1 MKVGI
6 LTSHP
11 IQYQAPWFRALAQRC
26 DLTVYFA
33 HQPNAQQQGQ
43 GFGQAF
49 TWDVDLLAGYKS
61 EFLPNVAKQPN
72 TGSYAG
78 CDTPAIADRIAEE
91 KFDAFIV
98 TGWYLKCF
106 WQAIN
111 ACRKLKIPVLVR
123 GDSQLATPRSKL
135 KALLKEFVYR
145 RMLKRFDGFL
155 TVGQRNREYLL
166 HYGVPAEKI
175 FPAPHFIDNESFAK
189 LAAAARPQRDSLR
202 AAWGAGPEQI
212 VVLFVGKFIQEKD
225 LPVLLNGMAEAEQ
238 QHPGKFKLVLVG
250 SGPLESEVRQLATA
264 RGIEPTFAG
273 FKNQGELPACYAAAD
288 VLALTS
294 MSETWGMVVNEAMA
308 CGIPAIVSTAC
319 GCQPDLIEE
328 EITGFSFQQGSPVEF
343 ANKLQG
349 FELLHRKNHEWG
361 RPLCEKL
368 QHFTSQCCAE
378 KTMHAAQSIIN
389 IPN

>member
-11 IQYQAPWFRALAQRC
+11 IQYQAPWFRALAQEC

-33 HQPNAQQQGQ
+33 YRPNAAEQGQ

-49 TWDVDLLAGYKS
+49 TWDVDLLSGYKS
-61 EFLPNVAKQPN
+61 EFLSNVAKQSN

-78 CDTPAIADRIAEE
+78 CDTPIIADRIAQE

-106 WQAIN
+106 WQAIK

-135 KALLKEFVYR
+135 KAFLKEFVYR
-145 RMLKRFDGFL
+145 RMLKCFDGFL
-155 TVGQRNREYLL
+155 TVGQRNREYLQ

-175 FPAPHFIDNESFAK
+175 FPAPHFIDNASFAQR
-189 LAAAARPQRDSLR
+189 AAEALPQREAMR
-202 AAWGAGPEQI
+202 KAWGTRPGQI
-212 VVLFVGKFIQEKD
+212 VVLFVGKFIKEKG
-225 LPVLLNGMAEAEQ
+225 LEVLLTAMAKLEI

-250 SGPLESEVRQLATA
+250 SGPLESDLRQIAALVRVDA
-264 RGIEPTFAG
+264 TFAG

-294 MSETWGMVVNEAMA
+294 VSETWGLVVNEAMA
-308 CGIPAIVSTAC
+308 CGIPAIVSSVC
-319 GCQPDLIEE
+319 GCAPDLIENGV
-328 EITGFSFQQGSPVEF
+328 TGFTFPVGDANEF
-343 ANKLQG
+343 ANALCSFANRFQTGHTWDSALQ
-349 FELLHRKNHEWG
+349 
-361 RPLCEKL
+361 EKL
-368 QHFTSQCCAE
+368 VQYDVMTCSRGTLRAIHSCQRSA
-378 KTMHAAQSIIN
+378 
-389 IPN
+389 